1 MKQNLT
7 KDLKFYVCNV
17 CGNLIIKLNDS
28 GLTPQCCGRDMEELA
43 AGTTDGAME
52 KHVPIWEMEGCKV
65 MVTVGSEPHPMTPEH
80 YIQWII
86 IETNKGYY
94 CKHLEPTDEPEAC
107 IKLCKNEMVKNVY
120 EYCNLHKLWKAEAKG
135 DNYECPLCGI

>member
-1 MKQNLT
+1 MKNFFAKQVN
-7 KDLKFYVCNV
+7 FFACNV

-28 GLTPQCCGRDMEELA
+28 GLTPVCCGRDMEELTP
-43 AGTTDGAME
+43 GTSDGAFE

-65 MVTVGSEPHPMTPEH
+65 MVTVGSEPHPMTQDH

-94 CKHLEPTDEPEAC
+94 CKHLSPSDEPETC
-107 IKLCKNEMVKNVY
+107 IKLCKNEVVKNVY
-120 EYCNLHKLWKAEAKG
+120 EFCNLHKLWKAEVKG
-135 DNYECPLCGI
+135 EDYDCPLCGI